1 MRVYMF
7 IILCIGW
14 NDDVVSDA
22 MLMEA
27 AQQAETDY
35 SVWNCPT
42 DTQVVE
48 IVNSIEADE
57 EKMALEKEE
66 RKKRARSL
74 QRGKWPGE
82 SIL

>member
-1 MRVYMF
+1 MHVYMC
-7 IILCIGW
+7 IILSIGW

-22 MLMEA
+22 MLMVA
-27 AQQAETDY
+27 AQQAEMDY
-35 SVWNCPT
+35 SVWNSPT
-42 DTQVVE
+42 DTQVIE
-48 IVNSIEADE
+48 TVNSIEADE

-74 QRGKWPGE
+74 QRGKGPGE